1 MRIREWQSCCDA
13 PIVNPSPLVVIAESN
28 LVRAERYEE
37 IIRSLWLAV
46 RTVGNGDDALALVR
60 RTPSP
65 VLLLANAVL
74 PRMDGASVVQHMR
87 TARIN
92 VPAILLGGS
101 PQLLERLR
109 ALGVPD
115 TEVFSTDVDHQE
127 LRAAVSRMVARSI
140 DGTPTDDAAPAE
152 PWVQTHL
159 QRLAAELTT
168 TFDVPI
174 AIAQATIGGQAG
186 VGVGIRPQPMLPVSR
201 RFLDWPV
208 VKQALATR
216 DLFVVPDIAAHP
228 LLQGEGLRPVPA
240 PLLGGIAVM
249 PMIDGTGQIVGAA
262 ALLDVLPL
270 MLTAHELHGFSAHV
284 RAVTAELESA
294 FAAKAAQQQLRF
306 FRQELE
312 QGQADASARIA
323 ALSEVVIKDV
333 LTGLLNRRGGSE
345 ALVRESARVDRGG
358 SRLSVAL
365 FDVDQFKRINDQHGH
380 AVGDQALAEVGRVI
394 ARLQRASD
402 IAIRWGGDEF
412 LVLLPNIDEQG
423 ARAFAERVR
432 SALERV
438 QFPNVWGVSISVG
451 TTEMSVGESIE
462 DTIGRADQLLYKAK
476 AASRK
481 PEA

>member
-1 MRIREWQSCCDA
+1 M
-13 PIVNPSPLVVIAESN
+13 SPPALVVIAESN
-28 LVRAERYEE
+28 LARAERYER
-37 IIRSLWLAV
+37 IVRSLWLAV

-74 PRMDGASVVQHMR
+74 PRVDGASVVRHMR
-87 TARIN
+87 TAQIQ

-109 ALGVPD
+109 ALGIPD
-115 TEVFSTDVDHQE
+115 TEVFSTDADQQE
-127 LRAAVSRMVARSI
+127 LRAAVSRLVARSI
-140 DGTPTDDAAPAE
+140 EGTSTNDGVPAE
-152 PWVQTHL
+152 SWVQKHL
-159 QRLAAELTT
+159 QRLATELTT

-174 AIAQATIGGQAG
+174 AIAQATIGGQAA
-186 VGVGIRPQPMLPVSR
+186 VGVGIRPQPMLPVGR

-208 VKQALATR
+208 VKQALDTR
-216 DLFVVPDIAAHP
+216 DLFVVPNIAENPFLHD
-228 LLQGEGLRPVPA
+228 EGLRPAPA

-270 MLTAHELHGFSAHV
+270 MLTAHELHGFSAQV
-284 RAVTAELESA
+284 RAVTAELENTL
-294 FAAKAAQQQLRF
+294 AAKAAEHQLRF

-312 QGQADASARIA
+312 QGQADSSARIA

-365 FDVDQFKRINDQHGH
+365 FDVDQFKRINDQYGH

-394 ARLQRASD
+394 AGLQRASD

-412 LVLLPNIDEQG
+412 LVLLPNIDEEG

-432 SALERV
+432 SALARV

-451 TTEMSVGESIE
+451 TTEMTVGESIQ

-476 AASRK
+476 AASRN
-481 PEA
+481 PER

>member
-1 MRIREWQSCCDA
+1 
-13 PIVNPSPLVVIAESN
+13 VL
-28 LVRAERYEE
+28 
-37 IIRSLWLAV
+37 SLGLAV

-60 RTPSP
+60 RSPSP
-65 VLLLANAVL
+65 ALLVANAVL
-74 PRMDGASVVQHMR
+74 PRVDGASVVRHMR
-87 TARIN
+87 ASQIN

-101 PQLLERLR
+101 PQLLTRLR
-109 ALGVPD
+109 GLDIPD
-115 TEVFSTDVDHQE
+115 TEIFSTEVDQQE
-127 LRAAVSRMVARSI
+127 LRAAVSRMVGRLI
-140 DGTPTDDAAPAE
+140 DGTPIDDLAPGE
-152 PWVQTHL
+152 SWVQKHL
-159 QRLAAELTT
+159 QRLAFELAI

-174 AIAQATIGGQAG
+174 AIAQATVGGQAG
-186 VGVGIRPQPMLPVSR
+186 IGVGIRTQPMLRVGR

-208 VKQALATR
+208 VKQALDTR
-216 DLFVVPDIAAHP
+216 DLFVVPDIAQHP
-228 LLQGEGLRPVPA
+228 LLQDEGLHPAPA

-270 MLTAHELHGFSAHV
+270 MLTAHELQGFGAHV
-284 RAVTAELESA
+284 RAVTAELDRA
-294 FAAKAAQQQLRF
+294 LAAKAAEHQLRF

-323 ALSEVVIKDV
+323 ALSEVVVKDV

-345 ALVRESARVDRGG
+345 ALVREAARVERGG

-365 FDVDQFKRINDQHGH
+365 FDVDQFKRINDQYGH

-412 LVLLPNIDEQG
+412 LVLLPNIDEEG

-432 SALERV
+432 SALARV

-451 TTEMSVGESIE
+451 TTEMSVGESIQ

-476 AASRK
+476 AASRNLGR
-481 PEA
+481 

>member
-1 MRIREWQSCCDA
+1 MTQR
-13 PIVNPSPLVVIAESN
+13 PLVVIAESN
-28 LVRAERYEE
+28 LARAERYEE
-37 IIRSLWLAV
+37 TVRSLGLAV

-60 RTPSP
+60 RTPAP
-65 VLLLANAVL
+65 ALLVANAVL
-74 PRMDGASVVQHMR
+74 PRVDGASVVRLMHE
-87 TARIN
+87 AHIS
-92 VPAILLGGS
+92 VPSILLGGS
-101 PQLLERLR
+101 PQLLARLR
-109 ALGVPD
+109 GLGISD
-115 TEVFSTDVDHQE
+115 TEVFSTDVDQQE
-127 LRAAVSRMVARSI
+127 LRAAVSRMV
-140 DGTPTDDAAPAE
+140 GPTVGGAPADEVAPAE
-152 PWVQTHL
+152 SLVQKHL
-159 QRLAAELTT
+159 QRLAVELAA

-186 VGVGIRPQPMLPVSR
+186 VGVGIRPQPMLPVGR

-208 VKQALATR
+208 VKQALETR
-216 DLFVVPDIAAHP
+216 ELFVVPNIAQHP
-228 LLQGEGLRPVPA
+228 LLQDEALARTPA

-262 ALLDVLPL
+262 ALLDVLPI
-270 MLTAHELHGFSAHV
+270 MLTAHELHSFGAHV
-284 RAVTAELESA
+284 RAVTAELDRA
-294 FAAKAAQQQLRF
+294 IAAKAAEHQLVF

-312 QGQADASARIA
+312 QGQADSSARIA

-365 FDVDQFKRINDQHGH
+365 FDVDQFKRINDENGH
-380 AVGDQALAEVGRVI
+380 AVGDQVLAEVGRVI

-412 LVLLPNIDEQG
+412 LVLLPNIDEEG

-438 QFPNVWGVSISVG
+438 QLPNVWGVSISVG
-451 TTEMSVGESIE
+451 TTEMSVGESIQ

-476 AASRK
+476 LPPRRT
-481 PEA
+481 